1 MKYFAGFEGKR
12 KHYDTLDAI
21 VLAHP
26 DVFDVEYEYDLHE
39 AYIQVMLHNETLHW
53 TQPQFDIH
61 IVNRRTVSGGRAFR
75 LCLRYLGQEQCI
87 GLLQTIR
94 RADHLRGE
102 DAELRKAVAHLAKIV
117 KRISRRKEAEHDAD

>member
-12 KHYDTLDAI
+12 KHYDTLDD
-21 VLAHP
+21 VLIAYP
-26 DVFDVEYEYDLHE
+26 NVFDAEYVYDLEE
-39 AYIQVMLHNETLHW
+39 AFITVMLLNETLRRG
-53 TQPQFDIH
+53 QPQFGLDVVH
-61 IVNRRTVSGGRAFR
+61 RRTVSGGKAFS
-75 LCLRYLGQEQCI
+75 LCLQYLGEEQCM
-87 GLLQTIR
+87 GLLRTIR